1 MQNRT
6 LIWLLLGGGAFVLLV
21 VLLLAV
27 VLTFSGDGRAEF
39 AFSGQVQVV
48 DIDGELVESR
58 TILEQ
63 LKRYEDSNSVKA
75 ILLNIDSPG
84 GGVAVSQEI
93 YAEIKR
99 LREKSDKIVVAYLSS
114 TGASGAYYI
123 SCAAN
128 KIVANPGT
136 IVGSIGVIAEW
147 VNYADLLEWAKMKEI
162 VFKTGEF
169 KDTGSQSRAL
179 TDNERKY
186 FQGLIDD
193 MYVQFLE
200 AVSSGRKLELQE
212 VRAMA
217 DGRVFTGRDAQ
228 QRKLIDQ
235 IGNFQDAVDLTAKLA
250 GISGKPRLLR
260 STRQRVTLLVV
271 LTTDLSRLVPF
282 SDQSMKS
289 QIQVPYLSELPTRG
303 QEAIDHD

>member
-1 MQNRT
+1 M

-21 VLLLAV
+21 ITFAAV
-27 VLTFSGDGRAEF
+27 VLTFSGDD
-39 AFSGQVQVV
+39 SGQFGFSDRVQIV
-48 DIDGELVESR
+48 DVEGQLVESR
-58 TILEQ
+58 PILEQ

-75 ILLNIDSPG
+75 ILLNVDSPG
-84 GGVAVSQEI
+84 GGVAVSQEV
-93 YAEIKR
+93 YTEIKR
-99 LREKSDKIVVAYLSS
+99 LREKKDKIVVAYLSS

-147 VNYADLLEWAKMKEI
+147 VNYADLLEWAKLKNI

-169 KDTGSQSRAL
+169 KDTGSPTRPI
-179 TDNERKY
+179 TENERKY

-193 MYVQFLE
+193 MYVQFVE
-200 AVSSGRKLELQE
+200 AVAAGRKLDLQE

-217 DGRVFTGRDAQ
+217 DGRVFTGRAAKE
-228 QRKLIDQ
+228 RKLIDET
-235 IGNFQDAVDLTAKLA
+235 GNFQDAVDLTAKLA
-250 GISGKPRLLR
+250 GISGKPRLIR
-260 STRQRVTLLVV
+260 SVRQRVTLLDV

-282 SDQSMKS
+282 NGQSMKS
-289 QIQVPYLSELPTRG
+289 QIKFQYLWK
-303 QEAIDHD
+303 

>member
-1 MQNRT
+1 M
-6 LIWLLLGGGAFVLLV
+6 LIWLLLGGGAFVLLAAILIAIALMV
-21 VLLLAV
+21 SPDEA
-27 VLTFSGDGRAEF
+27 TEFS
-39 AFSGQVQVV
+39 FSDRIQVV
-48 DIDGELVESR
+48 DIEGELVQSAP
-58 TILEQ
+58 ILEQ
-63 LKRYEDSNSVKA
+63 LKRYEDSNSIKA

-93 YAEIKR
+93 YAELRR
-99 LREKSDKIVVAYLSS
+99 LREKKDKTIVAYLSS
-114 TGASGAYYI
+114 TGASGAYYV

-147 VNYADLLEWAKMKEI
+147 VSYAELLEWAKLKEI

-169 KDTGSQSRAL
+169 KDTGSPTRPL
-179 TDNERKY
+179 TENERKY

-200 AVSSGRKLELQE
+200 AVSSGRKLDLQE
-212 VRAMA
+212 VRSIA
-217 DGRVFTGRDAQ
+217 DGRVFTGRDAKE
-228 QRKLIDQ
+228 RKLIDE
-235 IGNFQDAVDLTAKLA
+235 IGNFQDAVDLTAKLS

-260 STRQRVTLLVV
+260 LNRPRVTLLDV

-282 SDQSMKS
+282 NGQGMKS
-289 QIQVPYLSELPTRG
+289 QIKFQYLWK
-303 QEAIDHD
+303 

>member
-1 MQNRT
+1 MKNRT

-21 VLLLAV
+21 IVAAALVLA
-27 VLTFSGDGRAEF
+27 FSGEESSGGGEF
-39 AFSGQVQVV
+39 AFSDRIQVV
-48 DIDGELVESR
+48 DIDGELVQSKP
-58 TILEQ
+58 IIDQ

-75 ILLNIDSPG
+75 ILMNIDSPG

-93 YAEIKR
+93 YTEVKR
-99 LREKSDKIVVAYLSS
+99 LREKKDKIVVAYLSS
-114 TGASGAYYI
+114 TGASGAYYV

-147 VNYADLLEWAKMKEI
+147 VSYADLLEWAKLKEI

-169 KDTGSQSRAL
+169 KDTGSSTRPI
-179 TDNERKY
+179 TDNEKKY

-200 AVSSGRKLELQE
+200 AVSSGRKLDLQD

-217 DGRVFTGRDAQ
+217 DGRVFTGRDAKA
-228 QRKLIDQ
+228 RKLIDET
-235 IGNFQDAVDLTAKLA
+235 GNFQDALDLTAKLA
-250 GISGKPRLLR
+250 GISGKPRVIR
-260 STRQRVTLLVV
+260 TVRQRVTLLDV
-271 LTTDLSRLVPF
+271 LSTDLSRLPGF
-282 SDQSMKS
+282 NGQSMKS
-289 QIQVPYLSELPTRG
+289 EIKFQYLWK
-303 QEAIDHD
+303 

>member
-1 MQNRT
+1 M
-6 LIWLLLGGGAFVLLV
+6 
-21 VLLLAV
+21 LLAV
-27 VLTFSGDGRAEF
+27 VVVAVALTVTSDESGDF
-39 AFSGQVQVV
+39 PFSDRIQVV
-48 DIDGELVESR
+48 DIDGELVQSR
-58 TILEQ
+58 PIIEQ

-93 YAEIKR
+93 YTEVKR
-99 LREKSDKIVVAYLSS
+99 LREKKDKIIVAYLSS
-114 TGASGAYYI
+114 TGASGAYYV

-147 VNYADLLEWAKMKEI
+147 VNYADLLEWAKLKNV

-169 KDTGSQSRAL
+169 KDTGSATRAL

-193 MYVQFLE
+193 MYVQFVE
-200 AVSSGRKLELQE
+200 AVSSGRKLDLQD
-212 VRAMA
+212 VRSMA
-217 DGRVFTGRDAQ
+217 DGRVFTGRDAKE
-228 QRKLIDQ
+228 RKLIDET
-235 IGNFQDAVDLTAKLA
+235 GNFQDAVDLTAKLA

-260 STRQRVTLLVV
+260 VNRQRVTLLDV

-282 SDQSMKS
+282 NGQSMKS
-289 QIQVPYLSELPTRG
+289 QIKFQYLWK
-303 QEAIDHD
+303 

>member
-1 MQNRT
+1 M
-6 LIWLLLGGGAFVLLV
+6 LIWLLLGGGAFVLLAAIV
-21 VLLLAV
+21 IAIA
-27 VLTFSGDGRAEF
+27 LTVSPDEAADFS
-39 AFSGQVQVV
+39 FSDRIQVV
-48 DIDGELVESR
+48 DIEGELLQSKP
-58 TILEQ
+58 ILEQ

-93 YAEIKR
+93 YAELRR
-99 LREKSDKIVVAYLSS
+99 LREKKDKMIVAYLSS
-114 TGASGAYYI
+114 TGASGAYYVA
-123 SCAAN
+123 CAAN

-147 VNYADLLEWAKMKEI
+147 VSYAELLEWAKLKDI

-169 KDTGSQSRAL
+169 KDTGSPTRPL
-179 TDNERKY
+179 TDNEKKY

-200 AVSSGRKLELQE
+200 AVSSGRKLDLQE
-212 VRAMA
+212 VRSMA
-217 DGRVFTGRDAQ
+217 DGRVFTGRDAKE
-228 QRKLIDQ
+228 RKLIDE
-235 IGNFQDAVDLTAKLA
+235 IGNFQDAVDLTAKLS

-260 STRQRVTLLVV
+260 LSRPRVTLLDV

-282 SDQSMKS
+282 NGHGMQS
-289 QIQVPYLSELPTRG
+289 QIKFQYLWK
-303 QEAIDHD
+303 

>member
-1 MQNRT
+1 MRNRM
-6 LIWLLLGGGAFVLLV
+6 LIRLLLGGGAFI
-21 VLLLAV
+21 LLAV
-27 VLTFSGDGRAEF
+27 IAIAVALTVGSDEAAEF
-39 AFSGQVQVV
+39 PFSDRIQVV
-48 DIDGELVESR
+48 DVEGELLQSR
-58 TILEQ
+58 PILDQ

-84 GGVAVSQEI
+84 GGVAVAQEV

-99 LREKSDKIVVAYLSS
+99 LREKKDKIVVAYLSS

-123 SCAAN
+123 ACAAN

-147 VNYADLLEWAKMKEI
+147 VNYADLLQWAKLKEI

-169 KDTGSQSRAL
+169 KDTGSPTRAL

-186 FQGLIDD
+186 FQGLIED

-200 AVSSGRKLELQE
+200 AVSAGRKLDLQE
-212 VRAMA
+212 VRSLA
-217 DGRVFTGRDAQ
+217 DGRVFAGRDAK
-228 QRKLIDQ
+228 QRKLVDE
-235 IGNFQDAVDLTAKLA
+235 IGNFQDAVDMTAKLA
-250 GISGKPRLLR
+250 GISGKPRLIRL
-260 STRQRVTLLVV
+260 TRQRVTLLDV

-282 SDQSMKS
+282 NGQSMKS
-289 QIQVPYLSELPTRG
+289 QIKFQYLWK
-303 QEAIDHD
+303 